1 MIPMNV
7 FRFFRVMSVILI
19 FALSACASQNAGSGA
34 DDFDKQKAAKTRL
47 SLGLT
52 YLENGNFSQAKFN
65 LDKALSFAP
74 EMADVH
80 YGMAYY
86 FQNVE
91 EYGSASASYKK
102 AMALAPK
109 NADIANSYG
118 AFLCSQGDYEQAK
131 VYFFKALNSDIYNSS
146 AETYENLALCSQSQN
161 ALDDAIGFLEDALNH
176 QPGRAKSLFLL
187 AQMQLQANRFAAA
200 RDSLRRYEK
209 VASVSADSLWLAV
222 KIEQGAG
229 SPNRASDYANML
241 LSLYPDFQ
249 PARDYINGI
258 EAMDSP
264 IQTVNVPVV
273 EPRKDAAPSEAQASQ
288 YHVVTAKENL
298 YRLSLQYNVKMS
310 KLMEWNN
317 ISDPASIY
325 IGQKLMV
332 VEPK

>member
-1 MIPMNV
+1 MV
-7 FRFFRVMSVILI
+7 LG
-19 FALSACASQNAGSGA
+19 LSACVSQNNHSNGE
-34 DDFDKQKAAKTRL
+34 DFDKQRAAKTRL

-52 YLENGNFSQAKFN
+52 YLKNGNFSQAKFN
-65 LDKALSFAP
+65 LDKALVFAP
-74 EMADVH
+74 QLADAH

-86 FQNVE
+86 YQNVE
-91 EYGSASASYKK
+91 DFDAASQAYQK
-102 AMALAPK
+102 ALSLAPK

-118 AFLCSQGDYEQAK
+118 AFLCERGNYQQAK
-131 VYFFKALNSDIYNSS
+131 VYFFKALNSDVYNSS

-161 ALDDAIGFLEDALNH
+161 ALDKAIGFLQDALNH

-187 AQMQLQANRFAAA
+187 AQLQLQAHRFAPA

-222 KIEQGAG
+222 QIEQGAG
-229 SPNRASDYANML
+229 APKRANDYANML
-241 LSLYPDFQ
+241 LSLYPDFA
-249 PARDYINGI
+249 PARDYINGLGVI
-258 EAMDSP
+258 NTSQP
-264 IQTVNVPVV
+264 NITPPV
-273 EPRKDAAPSEAQASQ
+273 AQPKVASVQDKLPASQ

-310 KLMEWNN
+310 ELMTWNN

-325 IGQKLMV
+325 IGQKLIV

>member
-1 MIPMNV
+1 MNF
-7 FRFFRVMSVILI
+7 FRFFVVVLI
-19 FALSACASQNAGSGA
+19 FGLSACASQNSGTA
-34 DDFDKQKAAKTRL
+34 VDDFDKQKAAKTRL

-52 YLENGNFSQAKFN
+52 YLENGNYSQAKFN
-65 LDKALSFAP
+65 LDKALAFAP
-74 EMADVH
+74 NLADVH

-86 FQNVE
+86 YQNVE
-91 EYGSASASYKK
+91 EPESASK
-102 AMALAPK
+102 AYQKAISLAPK

-118 AFLCSQGDYEQAK
+118 AFLCAQGDYEQAK
-131 VYFFKALNSDIYNSS
+131 EYFFKALNSDVYNSS

-161 ALDDAIGFLEDALNH
+161 AFDDAIGFLKDALNH

-187 AQMQLQANRFAAA
+187 AQVQLQANRFAAA

-209 VASVSADSLWLAV
+209 VASVSAQSLWLAV

-229 SPNRASDYANML
+229 APKRATDYANML

-258 EAMDSP
+258 DVTSTPEP
-264 IQTVNVPVV
+264 TVNAPEVKPKTDSV
-273 EPRKDAAPSEAQASQ
+273 KDSLPASQ

-298 YRLSLQYNVKMS
+298 YRLSLQYNVKMK
-310 KLMEWNN
+310 KLMEWND

-325 IGQKLMV
+325 IGQKLIV
-332 VEPK
+332 IEPK

>member
-1 MIPMNV
+1 MKFI
-7 FRFFRVMSVILI
+7 RFFIIVLL
-19 FALSACASQNAGSGA
+19 FGLSACVSQNSGTTL

-52 YLENGNFSQAKFN
+52 YLKNGNFSQAKFN

-74 EMADVH
+74 DLADVH

-91 EYGSASASYKK
+91 VPELASKSYQK
-102 AMALAPK
+102 AISLAPK

-131 VYFFKALNSDIYNSS
+131 EYFFKALNSDVYNSS
-146 AETYENLALCSQSQN
+146 AETYENLAMCSQSQK
-161 ALDDAIGFLEDALNH
+161 AFDDAIGFLKDALNH

-187 AQMQLQANRFAAA
+187 AQVQLQANRFAAA

-209 VASVSADSLWLAV
+209 VAPVSAESLWLAV
-222 KIEQGAG
+222 KIEEGAG
-229 SPNRASDYANML
+229 APKRATDYANML

-258 EAMDSP
+258 DSP
-264 IQTVNVPVV
+264 HTLEPVV
-273 EPRKDAAPSEAQASQ
+273 NTPAVKPTNDVVKDNLPSSH

-325 IGQKLMV
+325 IGQKLIV